1 MRISIVLCTL
11 ALAACGSSEDPA
23 ADEVTEQAA
32 APEPIKAAP
41 PPPRR
46 EEFSEA
52 WAEAC
57 PDAEPANRGLCK
69 SRGFGD
75 PDFTCDFALGDD
87 EYRRYTAELTRSE
100 GRWVLSDPEN
110 ACAIAD

>member
-1 MRISIVLCTL
+1 MRFSIVLGAL
-11 ALAACGSSEDPA
+11 ALAACGSSEEPA
-23 ADEVTEQAA
+23 ADEATDQAA
-32 APEPIKAAP
+32 APEPIEAAP

-57 PDAEPANRGLCK
+57 PDAEPASRGLCK
-69 SRGFGD
+69 SKGFGD

-87 EYRRYTAELTRSE
+87 EYRRYTAELTQSDGE
-100 GRWVLSDPEN
+100 WVLADLEN
-110 ACAIAD
+110 SCAIGK